1 MLKLSVIVVR
11 IVPSAHS
18 TVSRMNM
25 QQYYRSQNADLDE
38 LGCPKNV
45 VISKMQTGE
54 IVTLMLGIFAILMT
68 ITIVVYYRY
77 CKKNQYSTSRTV
89 KMHQRHYVPK

>member
-1 MLKLSVIVVR
+1 
-11 IVPSAHS
+11 
-18 TVSRMNM
+18 M
-25 QQYYRSQNADLDE
+25 QQYYRTQNTDLDE

-45 VISKMQTGE
+45 VLSKMQTGE

-77 CKKNQYSTSRTV
+77 YQYSTSRTV
-89 KMHQRHYVPK
+89 KMHQRHYVPR